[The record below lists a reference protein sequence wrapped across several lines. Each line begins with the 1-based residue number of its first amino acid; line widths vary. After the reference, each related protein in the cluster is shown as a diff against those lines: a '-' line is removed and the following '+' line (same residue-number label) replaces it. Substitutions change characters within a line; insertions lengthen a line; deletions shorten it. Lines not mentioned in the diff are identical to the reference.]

1 MSDLI
6 NENQKMVGQLSTK
19 KKRSIEEILKD
30 EPPTFSGISIIDNDE
45 IFPFLRPLE
54 PRRIR
59 RRSPPF
65 PVSPEP
71 PCKKIKLGQS
81 AIPSEEKT
89 QSVDLASIRMHMGF
103 IKRRFDKVQKCLKVA
118 RKAQERI
125 FFSLKEIEK
134 ILDE

>member
-1 MSDLI
+1 M
-6 NENQKMVGQLSTK
+6 STK

-81 AIPSEEKT
+81 AIPSEEKA

-103 IKRRFDKVQKCLKVA
+103 IKRCFDKVQKCLKVA